1 MHEPKGG
8 SLRCVPLPV
17 QLQVDPERHP
27 RLGIAQLDLGRLHA
41 RRREADDNVGPP
53 VIGDG
58 VSDQHVPQ
66 FAPPRDVSLSFAR
79 EEAASTHQRYGLLS
93 RPQWSFFSF
102 VSNIPASMLRRGL
115 GVAAVLLVFAAPARA
130 GTLGLAEVRSAD
142 GTLIGKAGAGAYAYP
157 ADGSILRI
165 GSSRADAARV
175 DLRDVSMFNGRITVR
190 RLVVPSRGLG
200 GARID
205 GLVVDGTGYVVGPN
219 AIIPLDG
226 GSYVVALQEA
236 VSPGRTGSG
245 LVGLRAF
252 VSDPSLGLAPGT
264 QLLVG
269 LARAA
274 HPDSSTSRA
283 AAVLG
288 LPQLPA
294 AQASMSGVPTFL
306 ARDILPPT
314 NTLGGQAVALA
325 YRYLGVPY
333 VWGGESPSG
342 FDCSGLTM
350 YVYGQLG
357 IKLGHYTGFQYYA
370 GLRVPRDELEPG
382 DLVFFHANS
391 AGVPGHEGM
400 YIGNGSFIHAPHTG
414 DVVRISSLFETRYA
428 LAYVGAVRPYAA
440 GAAPAS
446 LSTWTSL
453 SG

>member
-1 MHEPKGG
+1 
-8 SLRCVPLPV
+8 
-17 QLQVDPERHP
+17 
-27 RLGIAQLDLGRLHA
+27 
-41 RRREADDNVGPP
+41 
-53 VIGDG
+53 
-58 VSDQHVPQ
+58 
-66 FAPPRDVSLSFAR
+66 
-79 EEAASTHQRYGLLS
+79 
-93 RPQWSFFSF
+93 
-102 VSNIPASMLRRGL
+102 MLRRGL
-115 GVAAVLLVFAAPARA
+115 GVAALLLVFAAPAHGA

-142 GTLIGKAGAGAYAYP
+142 GTLIGKAGGGAYAYP
-157 ADGSILRI
+157 ADGSVLRI
-165 GSSRADAARV
+165 GSSRANAARV
-175 DLRDVSMFNGRITVR
+175 ELRDISMFNGRVTVR
-190 RLVVPSRGLG
+190 RLVVPARGLA
-200 GARID
+200 GASVQ
-205 GLVVDGTGYVVGPN
+205 GLVVDGTSYVVGPN
-219 AIIPLDG
+219 ALIPLDG
-226 GSYVVALQEA
+226 GSYIVALQEA

-274 HPDSSTSRA
+274 HPDSSASRA

-294 AQASMSGVPTFL
+294 AQASLAGVPTFL
-306 ARDILPPT
+306 EPNILPPT

-370 GLRVPRDELEPG
+370 GLRVSRDQLEPG

-391 AGVPGHEGM
+391 AGVPQHEGM

-414 DVVRISSLFETRYA
+414 DVVKISSLFDTRYA
-428 LAYVGAVRPYAA
+428 LAYLGAVRPYAA
-440 GAAPAS
+440 GTVS
-446 LSTWTSL
+446 STLPSWESV